1 MYNYLR
7 FVIDAWMGTPILLIK
22 LISFYLKQWCFR
34 KIIGISCVCV
44 PTVTLSYITWFC
56 MPSLF
61 RFQTSRS
68 VFLFIADKMEP
79 ELRSVLE
86 LAQVTEQVKNIQ
98 SLSKTNTLL
107 LKFQPRMYSLGLL
120 LN

>member
-1 MYNYLR
+1 M
-7 FVIDAWMGTPILLIK
+7 
-22 LISFYLKQWCFR
+22 C
-34 KIIGISCVCV
+34 
-44 PTVTLSYITWFC
+44 
-56 MPSLF
+56 
-61 RFQTSRS
+61 
-68 VFLFIADKMEP
+68 VFLLLLHHILHGVACHLYLGFKLPGQYSFFIADKMEP